1 MSEFKPG
8 DWVQRVTPLLQG
20 DKRHGVERFGI
31 YQVDEVV
38 GSYGELTLKDHG
50 GLWVARNF
58 RLSPYHIRVPKYQPK
73 PKPKPNPRVLT
84 DVSVYCAS
92 GEGDELVIGFDPKGN
107 SEGTGPCVDFTVND
121 SRGCKY
127 SLQAFVDIEDLKVLD
142 DIIASLHAMRDAWA
156 IHA

>member
-58 RLSPYHIRVPKYQPK
+58 RLSPYHRRHA
-73 PKPKPNPRVLT
+73 PKPNPRVLT

-107 SEGTGPCVDFTVND
+107 GAGTGPCVDFTVND
-121 SRGCKY
+121 SRGIK
-127 SLQAFVDIEDLKVLD
+127 QPVQVFVDIEDLKVLD